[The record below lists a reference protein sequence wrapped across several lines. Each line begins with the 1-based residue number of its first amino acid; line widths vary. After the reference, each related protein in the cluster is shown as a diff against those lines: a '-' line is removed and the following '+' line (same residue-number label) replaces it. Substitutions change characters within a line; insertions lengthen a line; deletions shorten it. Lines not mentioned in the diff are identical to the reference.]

1 MMDAI
6 SNTEKQ
12 ARFRKKE
19 VLKRRA
25 DQIFRELIRIPG
37 DLETKRPD
45 EIRASLDKAVE
56 LPSGWTDEDYERAE
70 QKLEQLYQ
78 ERSLAGYDNPHLLE
92 NDIHES
98 RGGGTEFMTTPDPAK
113 FARDIKTAIEDTRA
127 LAAHLI
133 SALKLSDCNDAD
145 QAAALME
152 TVRFAG
158 RSIASSNKIPKSK
171 ATTMCLASI
180 GPQYARPDWFAEKLT
195 STLAWNVGKD
205 LAHDIGQRLCEF
217 NNEV

>member
-25 DQIFRELIRIPG
+25 DQIFRELILGPG
-37 DLETKRPD
+37 DWKLKIPD

-70 QKLEQLYQ
+70 QKLEQLYR
-78 ERSLAGYDNPHLLE
+78 ERSLAGYDNPSLLT
-92 NDIHES
+92 NDVHEG
-98 RGGGTEFMTTPDPAK
+98 RGGRTEFMTTPDPTK
-113 FARDIKTAIEDTRA
+113 FVRDIKIAIEDTRT

-133 SALKLSDCNDAD
+133 SALKLSGCNDAD
-145 QAAALME
+145 RAAALME
-152 TVRFAG
+152 AVRFIG
-158 RSIASSNKIPKSK
+158 RSIASGNKIPKSK

-180 GPQYARPDWFAEKLT
+180 GPQYPRPDWFAEELT
-195 STLAWNVGKD
+195 STLAWNIGKD